1 MNWAR
6 LFNRL
11 FEIIDSDGPT
21 YFSGGRYISAV
32 SEVDAYFPSY
42 NQYISDRKRLGKST
56 SRKDY
61 FYDILLS
68 LGTEDRV
75 ELINAV
81 LSKVEQHQPQL
92 VQDIRSEL
100 GGHSPVPAPKLDA
113 DTWNAERLG
122 RILLEMDARIASG
135 NYDGAVTLAYT
146 CLEGFLKAFVRN
158 RLPQEDASGDIIQLS
173 KIVRAHL
180 KISIGEYP
188 AEALTLLNHIAHTLD
203 RARNQFSD
211 SHFDSQASRW
221 LAIFLRDLVNAEIRL
236 LLHFMS

>member
-11 FEIIDSDGPT
+11 FEIIDSEGPT
-21 YFSGGRYISAV
+21 YFSGGRYISTV
-32 SEVDAYFPSY
+32 REVDAYFPNY

-68 LGTEDRV
+68 FGMEDRI
-75 ELINAV
+75 ELINA
-81 LSKVEQHQPQL
+81 LLNKVEEHRPQQ

-100 GGHSPVPAPKLDA
+100 GGHSPVPAPRLDA
-113 DTWNAERLG
+113 DTWNAARLG
-122 RILLEMDARIASG
+122 RILLEMDARIAAG
-135 NYDGAVTLAYT
+135 NYDGAVTLGYT
-146 CLEGFLKAFVRN
+146 GLEGFLRAFIRN
-158 RLPQEDASGDIIQLS
+158 RLLQEDVTGDIIHLS
-173 KIVRAHL
+173 KIVRTHL
-180 KISIGEYP
+180 KSSIGEYP
-188 AEALTLLNHIAHTLD
+188 TEALTLLNHIAHTVD

-221 LAIFLRDLVNAEIRL
+221 LAVFVRDLVNAEIRL
-236 LLHFMS
+236 LLHFKS